1 MRKYVYMIDTET
13 DQCECE
19 DVKDLMFQ
27 LDFIKKEETITNVKL
42 VENENREVEEDISYS
57 LAQAVIRKL
66 GYKPCYMQYKQKRG
80 K

>member
-1 MRKYVYMIDTET
+1 MRKYVYMIDIET

-27 LDFIKKEETITNVKL
+27 LDFIKKQETITNVKL

-57 LAQAVIRKL
+57 LAQAVIHKL